1 MKNYVRQ
8 FTFIISNLLYNF
20 NYKLKNIESIWRLFE
35 SFLKIVKFTKTVNL
49 ALQLKKRGNV
59 NTCLRRFYLIFV
71 NITLQEL

>member
-59 NTCLRRFYLIFV
+59 NACLRRFYLIFV